1 MRANS
6 RSGEV
11 LTLVLVGVAFGVAA
25 LWVDA
30 YNRANERAE
39 QVGGYV
45 YTWDMVKEEPG
56 KAIAYPVIGAAAG
69 WGVGKLLDSGDG
81 GGGSSRDNNIDID
94 AEGGVYVTVSGDSS
108 VQTEN
113 RTDIREDNSRT
124 DR

>member
-1 MRANS
+1 MKASN

-11 LTLVLVGVAFGVAA
+11 MTIMLVGLAFGVAA
-25 LWVDA
+25 LWIDA
-30 YNRANERAE
+30 YGRANERAE

-45 YTWDMVKEEPG
+45 YTWDMVKEDPV
-56 KAIAYPVIGAAAG
+56 KAVSYPVIGAAAG
-69 WGVGKLLDSGDG
+69 WGVGKLLDAGEG

-94 AEGGVYVTVSGDSS
+94 SEGGVYVTVSGDSS
-108 VQTEN
+108 VQTDS